1 VHRDAAA
8 GAGGD
13 AVSPFGDRLAE
24 AVARRESQVVVGLDP
39 DPRRV
44 GDGPEALRAF
54 CRRTVA
60 AVAPACVAV
69 KPQLA
74 WFERLGAPG
83 WEAFEEACALAAEAG
98 LLVIADAK
106 RGDVDV
112 SAAAYAEGLL
122 RHPVDAVTVN
132 PMLGGDAVAPFVDR
146 ARAEGRGLFVLV
158 RTSNPGA
165 RDLQDLPLAGGG
177 LWHEAVARAVAGWG
191 EGGVGASGLSDVG
204 AVVGA
209 TEPGHLGRLRA
220 LMPAQPMLIPGVGAQ
235 GGRPGDLG
243 PAFAG
248 RRAAAVVNAS
258 RSVIFA
264 EDPRRAAEDLRA
276 QLWEVSGAQAP

>member
-1 VHRDAAA
+1 MT
-8 GAGGD
+8 G
-13 AVSPFGDRLAE
+13 FGDRLAA
-24 AVARRESQVVVGLDP
+24 AVRGRRSQLVVGLDP

-44 GDGPEALRAF
+44 GEGPEALRAF
-54 CRRTVA
+54 CRRIVPL
-60 AVAPACVAV
+60 VAPAAVAV

-83 WEAFEEACALAAEAG
+83 WTAFEEACALAVDAG

-112 SAAAYAEGLL
+112 SARAYADGLL
-122 RHPVDAVTVN
+122 RGHVDALTVN
-132 PMLGGDAVAPFVDR
+132 PMLGGDAVAPFVAA
-146 ARAEGRGLFVLV
+146 ARAGGRGLFVLV

-165 RDLQDLPLAGGG
+165 ADLQDLPLAGGG
-177 LWHEAVARAVAGWG
+177 VWHEAVARAVAGWG
-191 EGGVGASGLSDVG
+191 AEGVGSSGLSDVG

-209 TEPGHLGRLRA
+209 TAPGHLGRLRA
-220 LMPAQPMLIPGVGAQ
+220 LMPAQPFLIPGVGAQ
-235 GGRPGDLG
+235 GGRPEDLG

-248 RRAAAVVNAS
+248 RPEAAVVTAS

-264 EDPRRAAEDLRA
+264 DDPRAAAEDLRER
-276 QLWEVSGAQAP
+276 LWGASGG